1 MIGGKNIKDLKLAY
15 NDIFGKNAKN
25 YWKDEGNNKRM
36 QSYYKFANILG
47 KVKIVMTLLFVM
59 FITYQISKVIIGLI
73 NGFDVCSMTNC
84 MEVVKSDI
92 ANNILI
98 EIPMMIIMMGIL
110 LLGFCLKGFMKSK
123 NYMNTILLLIII
135 APIMYL
141 LKFGIDYN
149 MINAIMFFIILM
161 LYISISFLINWVYG
175 SIMDLYDVAVGKIE
189 LNDVKVENKKKERKR
204 K

>member
-1 MIGGKNIKDLKLAY
+1 MIGGKIIKDLKLAY

-25 YWKDEGNNKRM
+25 YWKDEGNNKRL

-47 KVKIVMTLLFVM
+47 KIKIVITLLFVM
-59 FITYQISKVIIGLI
+59 FITHQISMVIIDLI
-73 NGFDVCSMTNC
+73 KGFDVCSMTNC
-84 MEVVKSDI
+84 MEVAKSDI

-98 EIPMMIIMMGIL
+98 EVPMIIIMMGIL
-110 LLGFCLKGFMKSK
+110 LLGFCLKGFIKAK
-123 NYMNTILLLIII
+123 NYTNAVLLLIII

-149 MINAIMFFIILM
+149 MINVIIFFIILM
-161 LYISISFLINWVYG
+161 LYISISFLINWIYG
-175 SIMDLYDVAVGKIE
+175 SIMDLYDVAVGKTE
-189 LNDVKVENKKKERKR
+189 LNDVKDRNKKKERR

>member
-36 QSYYKFANILG
+36 QSYYKFANILE
-47 KVKIVMTLLFVM
+47 KVKIAITLLFVI
-59 FITYQISKVIIGLI
+59 FITHQISMVIIDLI
-73 NGFDVCSMTNC
+73 KGFDVCSMTNC
-84 MEVVKSDI
+84 MEVAKSDI

-98 EIPMMIIMMGIL
+98 EVPMMIVMMGIL
-110 LLGFCLKGFMKSK
+110 LLGFCLKGFIKAK
-123 NYMNTILLLIII
+123 NYTNAVLLLIII

-149 MINAIMFFIILM
+149 MINAIIFFIILM
-161 LYISISFLINWVYG
+161 LYISISFLINWIYG
-175 SIMDLYDVAVGKIE
+175 SIMDLYDVAVGKTE
-189 LNDVKVENKKKERKR
+189 LNDVKDRNKKKERR

>member
-1 MIGGKNIKDLKLAY
+1 MIGGKIIKDLKLAY

-47 KVKIVMTLLFVM
+47 KAKTVITLLFVM
-59 FITYQISKVIIGLI
+59 FITYQISKVITDLI
-73 NGFDVCSMTNC
+73 NGFDICSMTNC
-84 MEVVKSDI
+84 MEVAKSDI

-110 LLGFCLKGFMKSK
+110 LLGFCLKGFIKAK
-123 NYMNTILLLIII
+123 NYTNIVLLLIII

-141 LKFGIDYN
+141 LKFGINYN
-149 MINAIMFFIILM
+149 MINSIIFFIILM
-161 LYISISFLINWVYG
+161 LYISISFLINWIYG
-175 SIMDLYDVAVGKIE
+175 SIIDLYDVAVGKIE
-189 LNDVKVENKKKERKR
+189 LNDVKDENKKKERKR

>member
-15 NDIFGKNAKN
+15 NDIFGKNVKN

-36 QSYYKFANILG
+36 QSYYKFANILE
-47 KVKIVMTLLFVM
+47 KVKIVITLLFVI
-59 FITYQISKVIIGLI
+59 FITCQISKVIIGLI

-84 MEVVKSDI
+84 MEVSKSDI
-92 ANNILI
+92 ANNILV
-98 EIPMMIIMMGIL
+98 EIPMMIIMIGIL
-110 LLGFCLKGFMKSK
+110 LLGFCLKGCITAK
-123 NYMNTILLLIII
+123 NYTNTVLLLIII

-149 MINAIMFFIILM
+149 ILNAIMFFIILM
-161 LYISISFLINWVYG
+161 LYISISFLINWIYG
-175 SIMDLYDVAVGKIE
+175 SIMDLYDVAVGKTE
-189 LNDVKVENKKKERKR
+189 LNDVKDENKKKERKR